1 MKKFIN
7 PFVTEKQDR
16 IKLICDKLMKDKLS
30 AYEFEELLRKKRNI
44 ETSINEDKKK

>member
-7 PFVTEKQDR
+7 PFEKEKQDR
-16 IKLICDKLMKDKLS
+16 IKLIYDKLIEEKLS